1 MRNMDLGFFC
11 GSANPDLAQSVADE
25 LGVPLGKRMLR
36 RFPDGEV
43 HVRIEESVRGR
54 DIYILQSTCPPV
66 DQHLMELLV
75 MIEACRRAAAGRI
88 TAIIPYYGYARQE
101 KKSVGR
107 EPITARLVA
116 DLLTVAGAQ
125 RVVTVDIH
133 SPAMQG
139 FFSITM
145 DSLPALPI
153 LIEYLKQKRS
163 DDQVVVSPDLGYAK
177 LSNRYA
183 RALELP
189 LLVIHKERFESGEV
203 EVQRIIGNAEGRRPI
218 IVDDMITSG
227 GTIEKAVEALLNAGA
242 RPEITVVATHGLL
255 VENAPERL
263 SHPAIVD
270 VAITDTVPVPV
281 ERRWPKLTILSVARL
296 LAEAVRRLNQ
306 DRSIEALYPFQ

>member
-11 GSANPDLAQSVADE
+11 GSASPDLAQLVANE
-25 LGVPLGKRMLR
+25 LGVPLSKRMLR
-36 RFPDGEV
+36 RFSDGEV

-116 DLLTVAGAQ
+116 DLLTIAGAQ
-125 RVVTVDIH
+125 RVVTVDVH

-145 DSLPALPI
+145 DSLPASPI
-153 LIEYLKQKRS
+153 LIEYLKLKRRA
-163 DDQVVVSPDLGYAK
+163 DQVVVSPDLGYAK

-183 RALELP
+183 RALDLP
-189 LLVIHKERFESGEV
+189 LIVLHKERLESGEV
-203 EVQRIIGNAEGRRPI
+203 EVQRVIGNAAGRQPI

-227 GTIEKAVEALLNAGA
+227 GTIEKAVEALLEAGA
-242 RPEITVVATHGLL
+242 RPEITVVASHGLL

-263 SHPAIVD
+263 SSPAILEV
-270 VAITDTVPVPV
+270 VITDTVPVPV
-281 ERRWPKLTILSVARL
+281 ERRWPKLTVLSVAKI

-306 DRSIEALYPFQ
+306 DRSIEALYPN